1 MAVKNLNYGLG
12 CRLGFPPYLDGLRS
26 GCGTRSRIEAWSD
39 RSQCSIHDATIFDCF
54 SSGVVDPA
62 G

>member
-1 MAVKNLNYGLG
+1 MKNLDYGLG
-12 CRLGFPPYLDGLRS
+12 CRLGFPHILMDFVRGAVPER
-26 GCGTRSRIEAWSD
+26 RIEAWSD